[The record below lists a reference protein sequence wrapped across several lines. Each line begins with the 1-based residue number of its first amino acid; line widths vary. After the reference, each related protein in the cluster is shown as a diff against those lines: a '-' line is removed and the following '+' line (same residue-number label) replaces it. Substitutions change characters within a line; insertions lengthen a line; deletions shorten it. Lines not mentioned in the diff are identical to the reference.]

1 MMKKLFLIFLA
12 FSFSN
17 IFGQLKT
24 DLNINFKLR
33 GDKYVQ
39 TSIEDTTALGGFAK
53 SDNLPKK
60 YVDSLNSSE
69 VGLILK
75 IDINKSTSFENKYNG
90 YKLYLINK
98 TNNTVGLDAS
108 DSRLDIVGEVFYK
121 GKWQAIE
128 YLPSST
134 CGNSYH
140 TVFLKQNEF
149 WEFDIPKFNGKINTK
164 LRYKLT
170 MNKSNLY
177 SNEIPTSINK
187 NQMLKIK
194 KYNQNGLM
202 DPYNE

>member
-1 MMKKLFLIFLA
+1 MRNRTIY
-12 FSFSN
+12 
-17 IFGQLKT
+17 Q
-24 DLNINFKLR
+24 
-33 GDKYVQ
+33 
-39 TSIEDTTALGGFAK
+39 
-53 SDNLPKK
+53 KK

-140 TVFLKQNEF
+140 TVFLKQMNFGSLIYLNLMEKSTQNF
-149 WEFDIPKFNGKINTK
+149 AIN
-164 LRYKLT
+164 
-170 MNKSNLY
+170 
-177 SNEIPTSINK
+177 
-187 NQMLKIK
+187 
-194 KYNQNGLM
+194 
-202 DPYNE
+202 

>member
-1 MMKKLFLIFLA
+1 M
-12 FSFSN
+12 
-17 IFGQLKT
+17 
-24 DLNINFKLR
+24 
-33 GDKYVQ
+33 
-39 TSIEDTTALGGFAK
+39 
-53 SDNLPKK
+53 PKK

-170 MNKSNLY
+170 MDKSNLY
-177 SNEIPTSINK
+177 SNEIPTLINK